1 MKLELNIALRYLF
14 SKKKH
19 NAINVI
25 SSISICG
32 IALATLTLIC
42 TLSVFNG
49 FQESVASFFSAFDPE
64 LKVLPTQGKFII
76 NDSLLTQKI
85 DKQTF
90 IENYTLTL
98 EENAMVKFREKQ
110 SMVTL
115 KGVDEQFHHVTQI
128 NTLLLGQG
136 IYKLKDQ
143 VVYYGIPGVE
153 LAGNLSTGIQ
163 SAFPLEVFAPKSGR
177 VNMANPTASF
187 NKNYLYLPG
196 VLFSVGQPQYDAR
209 YIICDLEF
217 VQNLYGYHNRIS
229 AIEINLK
236 EGVNVEKARKELSK
250 ELGADFTIQNRF
262 EQQTDVYNIMRV
274 EKLISYLF
282 LTFIVLIASFNIIS
296 SLSMLIIE
304 KKNDMQVL
312 INLGA
317 TKEQVSRIF
326 LLEGQ
331 IITVIGTISGLLL
344 GIALVLIQQYFG
356 IITLGNGGMFVSSS
370 YPVSLEMG
378 DIIIT
383 AFTVLLVGFISA
395 VYPIRYL
402 SKKVLA

>member
-196 VLFSVGQPQYDAR
+196 VLFSVGQPQYDAQ
-209 YIICDLEF
+209 YIICDLGF
-217 VQNLYGYHNRIS
+217 VQSLYGYQNRIS

-236 EGVNVEKARKELSK
+236 EGVNVEKARKELSN